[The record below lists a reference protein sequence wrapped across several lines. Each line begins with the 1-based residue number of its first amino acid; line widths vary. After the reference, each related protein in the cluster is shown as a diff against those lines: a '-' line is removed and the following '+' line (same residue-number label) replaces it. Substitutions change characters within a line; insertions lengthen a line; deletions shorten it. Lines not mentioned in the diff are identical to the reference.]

1 MISLNDYLY
10 EGDTVLKILHNF
22 KRDLMSDEEKGVKKR
37 ASAARMDLLHAAYI
51 DSMIQILEH
60 NEFLTSQ
67 SQRIREFYKYM
78 ADQYPYLAFT
88 FKGRIKSVLRA
99 EAKFDRKMI
108 KITDDLYRE
117 VLDAKGIRITDSESF
132 TWAASH
138 LSYEERINI
147 EGRLTEKI
155 MDIKDL
161 IAYRIILSVP
171 KCHVP
176 EGADRTELEV
186 AALYEIAELL
196 PDFLQNQ
203 HFKPEKISF
212 AKDHPSPRLS
222 EKNRD
227 YYKDYV
233 TYPRGRGY
241 ESLHIVLY
249 DEVTGYRFEIQLR
262 TKDMDDTAEIGTADH
277 FAYETSQAKQ
287 KEERLVPP
295 GVFAFYDEAYE
306 RLEMIENIELSK
318 LDVNMFTARSNILM
332 NDGCGLYRGRLI
344 LPYEHLSRFQNDLV
358 D

>member
-22 KRDLMSDEEKGVKKR
+22 QRDLASPLENGKEKR
-37 ASAARMDLLHAAYI
+37 ASAARMDLLHADYVN
-51 DSMIQILEH
+51 SMIQILEH

-78 ADQYPYLAFT
+78 AEQYPQLAFT

-108 KITDDLYRE
+108 KITDQLYRDVME
-117 VLDAKGIRITDSESF
+117 EKGIRITDSSNF

-138 LSYEERINI
+138 LSYEERIAI
-147 EGRLTEKI
+147 EGQLAERI

-171 KCHVP
+171 KCHIP
-176 EGADRTELEV
+176 EGKNQKELEEK
-186 AALYEIAELL
+186 ALYEIAEIL
-196 PDFLQNQ
+196 PGFLQNL
-203 HFKPEKISF
+203 HFKPEKLSF
-212 AKDHPSPRLS
+212 AEKHPSPVLS
-222 EKNRD
+222 ENVRP

-233 TYPRGRGY
+233 VYPRGMGY

-262 TKDMDDTAEIGTADH
+262 TKEMDDIAEIGSADH
-277 FAYETSQAKQ
+277 FAYESSQTKK

-306 RLEMIENIELSK
+306 RLELLENIELAK
-318 LDVNMFTARSNILM
+318 LDVNMFAARSNILV